1 MLAPDSVY
9 GYAKTESVEE
19 AMTAR
24 LANADTPK
32 KLAALASDAV
42 AALQDINSSI
52 PVQSKHRHL
61 VAPGLENFCN
71 G

>member
-1 MLAPDSVY
+1 MLTPDSTF
-9 GYAKTESVEE
+9 GYARTEDVED
-19 AMTAR
+19 AMTKR
-24 LANADTPK
+24 LAE
-32 KLAALASDAV
+32 AATLKEIAVVASDAV

-52 PVQSKHRHL
+52 PVQHKHRHL

>member
-1 MLAPDSVY
+1 MLKPDSVY
-9 GYAKTESVEE
+9 GYAKTEDVEE
-19 AMTAR
+19 AMTRR
-24 LANADTPK
+24 LAACESK
-32 KLAALASDAV
+32 KDLAIVASEAI

-52 PVQSKHRHL
+52 PLQHKHRHL